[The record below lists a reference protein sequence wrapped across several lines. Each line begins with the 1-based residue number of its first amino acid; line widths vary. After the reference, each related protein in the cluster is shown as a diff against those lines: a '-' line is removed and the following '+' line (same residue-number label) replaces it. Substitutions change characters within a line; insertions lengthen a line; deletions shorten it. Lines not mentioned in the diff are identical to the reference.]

1 MISRKIVLRFAA
13 PLVDQP
19 IIYHLVKDYDLS
31 FNILKASISP
41 QEEGVLVFE
50 LTGEKKHYDAG
61 IQYLKGLGVQ
71 IQPFS
76 EDVRR
81 DEQKCTHCGVCV
93 VLCPT
98 AALSVDRTTLQVLFD
113 SGQCIACGACIRAC
127 PPRAMEMYF

>member
-50 LTGEKKHYDAG
+50 LTGERDNYHAG
-61 IQYLKGLGVQ
+61 IEYLKSLDVQ

-81 DEQKCTHCGVCV
+81 DEKKCTHCGLCV

-98 AALSVDRTTLQVLFD
+98 KALSVDRVSMRVDFD
-113 SGQCIACGACIRAC
+113 SNQCIACGACIRAC
-127 PPRAMEMYF
+127 PPRAMEMVF